1 MKPVKKKKLVNTL
14 ITTHQRRRVRR
25 RGWMADGWTAGT
37 RTSRHRAP
45 GQIVFE
51 GTIPAPAAA
60 AAKKKRKE
68 RNERVDEK
76 EQRKQEE
83 NNSSSS

>member
-1 MKPVKKKKLVNTL
+1 MNVASVSKNKKKKKKKQVTTL
-14 ITTHQRRRVRR
+14 ITTHQRRRVRQ

-60 AAKKKRKE
+60 KKGKKERKKK
-68 RNERVDEK
+68 DGG
-76 EQRKQEE
+76 
-83 NNSSSS
+83 

>member
-1 MKPVKKKKLVNTL
+1 
-14 ITTHQRRRVRR
+14 
-25 RGWMADGWTAGT
+25 MADGWTAGT

-60 AAKKKRKE
+60 AAKKKGKKE
-68 RNERVDEK
+68 TRGWMRRSRGNKKKITHHCHDEIK
-76 EQRKQEE
+76 RITGYWTG
-83 NNSSSS
+83 